1 MLAVLVAALWLG
13 WETGRTRGVLV
24 LGAAAVAGMLFP
36 WRPTAES
43 PHHRWVYVAVA
54 VACVVPFVAS
64 NDYQLTQLAIA
75 GYSAVVLLG
84 LNLIVG
90 IAGQMSFAHV
100 AFMGVG
106 AYSFAIF
113 AGRWDLNF
121 GIALLGTLVVSAI
134 AGLIV
139 GAPALRLRGHYLG
152 VATIVVAVVFPSF
165 VKLDDLR
172 EWTGGVQ
179 GITMFERTFSPFNA
193 SWLSPGRWY
202 YIVAAVGLGV
212 GAWVFHALVR
222 SSTGR
227 AAQAIRDNELAARS
241 MGVNVS
247 RVKLVLFSVSAV
259 YAGFAGIVFFLAG
272 NRVVSPDSFTL
283 TLLLEFLAV
292 MVIGGA
298 RSMAGAV
305 LGGVGLVYVYR
316 GALGRF
322 IEGIDNKGSHNALI
336 LGAVIGLLL
345 GRWLV
350 ASLAKRRAPGRAS
363 PAPGIGWAVALVG
376 AVGGALLV
384 PWLYRHHG
392 GSIHV
397 ENLADAITGV
407 AVIVVL
413 QLMPEGLSGFL
424 EGLRVRRRARR
435 SADADD
441 QLSAAEAQL
450 ESRSAT
456 GLGATAGPSG
466 LAPLPVEP
474 AAP

>member
-1 MLAVLVAALWLG
+1 
-13 WETGRTRGVLV
+13 
-24 LGAAAVAGMLFP
+24 
-36 WRPTAES
+36 
-43 PHHRWVYVAVA
+43 VYVAVP
-54 VACVVPFVAS
+54 VACVAPFLAS
-64 NDYQLTQLAIA
+64 NDYQVTQLSIA
-75 GYSAVVLLG
+75 AYSAIVLLG

-90 IAGQMSFAHV
+90 VAGQMSFAHV

-106 AYSFAIF
+106 AYSFATF
-113 AGRWDLNF
+113 AGRWHLPF
-121 GIALLGTLVVSAI
+121 ALALLGTLVVSAI

-172 EWTGGVQ
+172 SWTGGVQ
-179 GITMFERTFSPFNA
+179 GLTMFEKTFSPLNV

-202 YIVAAVGLGV
+202 YVVAALGLGV
-212 GAWVFHALVR
+212 GAWVYHALLR
-222 SSTGR
+222 SATGR

-247 RVKLVLFSVSAV
+247 RVKLLLFSVSAI

-283 TLLLEFLAV
+283 TLLLEFVAV

-298 RSMAGAV
+298 RSIAGAV

-322 IEGIDNKGSHNALI
+322 IAGIDHEGSHNALI

-350 ASLAKRRAPGRAS
+350 VSLAKRRAAGGS
-363 PAPGIGWAVALVG
+363 PAAGKTGVVWGASVVAAVA
-376 AVGGALLV
+376 GGLLV
-384 PWLYRHHG
+384 PWLHREYG

-413 QLMPEGLSGFL
+413 QLMPDGLSGFL
-424 EGLRVRRRARR
+424 EGLRVRRGSRTAPAVGAATGTPVVPA
-435 SADADD
+435 SASG
-441 QLSAAEAQL
+441 SAA
-450 ESRSAT
+450 SSSASAASA
-456 GLGATAGPSG
+456 GA
-466 LAPLPVEP
+466 LPLPVDVEP
-474 AAP
+474 APS

>member
-1 MLAVLVAALWLG
+1 MGIRVFDKVAVDRPGALLASLRRGDVLAVLVAALWLG
-13 WETGRTRGVLV
+13 WETGSSRGLLLFAV
-24 LGAAAVAGMLFP
+24 AAAVGLLLP
-36 WRPTAES
+36 LRPRFEA
-43 PHHRWVYVAVA
+43 PHFRWVTLAVA
-54 VACVVPFVAS
+54 VTAVAPFAAS
-64 NDYQLTQLAIA
+64 NEYQLTQLSIA
-75 GYSAVVLLG
+75 AYSAVVLLG

-90 IAGQMSFAHV
+90 VSGQMSFAHV

-113 AGRWDLNF
+113 AGRWNLNF
-121 GIALLGTLVVSAI
+121 FIALVGTLLVSAV
-134 AGLIV
+134 AGLMV

-165 VKLDDLR
+165 VKLDDLMK
-172 EWTGGVQ
+172 WTGGVQ
-179 GITMFERTFSPFNA
+179 GITMFERTFGPPVDTA
-193 SWLSPGRWY
+193 WLTPGRWY
-202 YIVAAVGLGV
+202 YIVAALGLGV
-212 GAWVFHALVR
+212 GAWVFYALLR

-247 RVKLVLFSVSAV
+247 RVKLLMFSVSAV
-259 YAGFAGIVFFLAG
+259 YAGFAGIIFFLAG

-298 RSMAGAV
+298 RSIAGAV

-322 IEGIDNKGSHNALI
+322 IEGIDDPGGRNALL
-336 LGAVIGLLL
+336 LGAVVGLLL
-345 GRWLV
+345 GRLLV
-350 ASLAKRRAPGRAS
+350 GALLKRRAAWTAWLGA
-363 PAPGIGWAVALVG
+363 AAVAVLG
-376 AVGGALLV
+376 AVLL
-384 PWLYRHHG
+384 PWAYRRYG
-392 GSIHV
+392 DGVHV

-424 EGLRVRRRARR
+424 EGLRSWRRRG
-435 SADADD
+435 
-441 QLSAAEAQL
+441 AASGEV
-450 ESRSAT
+450 AT
-456 GLGATAGPSG
+456 PVAEVPQPAFEPV
-466 LAPLPVEP
+466 AP
-474 AAP
+474 

>member
-1 MLAVLVAALWLG
+1 
-13 WETGRTRGVLV
+13 
-24 LGAAAVAGMLFP
+24 
-36 WRPTAES
+36 
-43 PHHRWVYVAVA
+43 
-54 VACVVPFVAS
+54 
-64 NDYQLTQLAIA
+64 
-75 GYSAVVLLG
+75 VVLLG
-84 LNLIVG
+84 LNMIVG
-90 IAGQMSFAHV
+90 VAGQMSFAHV

-121 GIALLGTLVVSAI
+121 AVALLGTLVVSAI

-179 GITMFERTFSPFNA
+179 GITMFERTFGPPFNA

-202 YIVAAVGLGV
+202 YIVGAVGLGA
-212 GAWVFHALVR
+212 GAWVFHALLR

-247 RVKLVLFSVSAV
+247 RVKLLLFSVSAV
-259 YAGFAGIVFFLAG
+259 FAGFAGIVFFLAG

-316 GALGRF
+316 GALVRF
-322 IEGIDNKGSHNALI
+322 IEGIDNEGGRNAVI
-336 LGAVIGLLL
+336 LGAVVGLLL
-345 GRWLV
+345 GRWL
-350 ASLAKRRAPGRAS
+350 L
-363 PAPGIGWAVALVG
+363 
-376 AVGGALLV
+376 
-384 PWLYRHHG
+384 
-392 GSIHV
+392 
-397 ENLADAITGV
+397 
-407 AVIVVL
+407 
-413 QLMPEGLSGFL
+413 
-424 EGLRVRRRARR
+424 
-435 SADADD
+435 
-441 QLSAAEAQL
+441 
-450 ESRSAT
+450 
-456 GLGATAGPSG
+456 
-466 LAPLPVEP
+466 
-474 AAP
+474 